1 MRSSGGWGSF
11 FLRQKG
17 GKTLHCRCFGFLIVC
32 TGYLI
37 SHFHL
42 TGHFPLRIFKLR
54 SHRQASTSQG
64 IGPRPGEEAIWL
76 LFYLP
81 TAMAAVW
88 VCAFRSGAR
97 NSFLLTYRFLHVII
111 QTAGASCLL
120 VLPFWHSL
128 VRLAPVFFLTLL
140 LFLIHFYRTSFHPAA
155 RRKVICCIY
164 RLNVRPFP
172 CKQPLPSDATPS
184 PPPAG
189 SPSAGGFCH

>member
-11 FLRQKG
+11 FLRQQEWRSP
-17 GKTLHCRCFGFLIVC
+17 HCRCFGFVIVC
-32 TGYLI
+32 TGRQN
-37 SHFHL
+37 SSFHL
-42 TGHFPLRIFKLR
+42 TENLPLRIFKSR
-54 SHRQASTSQG
+54 SHREASTSQG

-111 QTAGASCLL
+111 QIAGASCLL

-128 VRLAPVFFLTLL
+128 VRLAPAFFLTIL
-140 LFLIHFYRTSFHPAA
+140 
-155 RRKVICCIY
+155 
-164 RLNVRPFP
+164 PFF
-172 CKQPLPSDATPS
+172 DT
-184 PPPAG
+184 
-189 SPSAGGFCH
+189 F